1 MGGST
6 STRNAKPKPTQQL
19 SSAPTHPSLCPA
31 PLPDWRAEIY
41 SDLSQLRSEWHW
53 AYWPSSLTC
62 LLTHWD
68 LQMDE
73 RWRSSLLWHDYTRTY
88 TRERSEVLRV
98 TCSSLAV
105 PIQQQQTD
113 KEANRAALTF
123 LKTHCKEI
131 KTHAIAA
138 MIACFSH
145 DFYQFYSLSSSSDD
159 CFELA
164 IDLQGPADVFR
175 IISEVRAFISLCEK
189 AIYAYYRGV
198 DLPLFVPAAVHEVVV
213 ERVFTTQVNEVL
225 LAVLATD
232 YREKLTKIEANLA
245 LYAQLTCTNLGI
257 SPFFSVD
264 RVKPGM
270 EVNSAYEKAILALKG
285 LSNAASPYKKL
296 KLLLKSTNLICE
308 SIDAYWRDTPDI
320 DRDLL
325 EVTTDQ
331 VLRIYLYLVLRSRA
345 GDLALQVRMM
355 QEFLGKELLQSSF
368 GYYVSTLEAAVEWSA
383 ELNSDFLAK
392 LTAQ

>member
-6 STRNAKPKPTQQL
+6 STRNAKPKPTQQF

-31 PLPDWRAEIY
+31 PLPDWRAELY
-41 SDLSQLRSEWHW
+41 TDLSQLRSEWHW

-62 LLTHWD
+62 LLMHWD
-68 LQMDE
+68 LQMDQ

-105 PIQQQQTD
+105 PIQQQETD
-113 KEANRAALTF
+113 KEANRAGLTF
-123 LKTHCKEI
+123 LKTHCKET

-145 DFYQFYSLSSSSDD
+145 DFHQFYTLSSSSDD

-164 IDLQGPADVFR
+164 IDLQGPTDVLR
-175 IISEVRAFISLCEK
+175 ILSEVRAFISLCEK
-189 AIYAYYRGV
+189 AINAYYRGV
-198 DLPLFVPAAVHEVVV
+198 DLFVPAAVHEVVV

-225 LAVLATD
+225 LAVLAAD
-232 YREKLTKIEANLA
+232 YREKLPRIAANLG

-264 RVKPGM
+264 RVKSGT
-270 EVNSAYEKAILALKG
+270 EVSSAYEKAILALKG
-285 LSNAASPYKKL
+285 LSNATSPYKKL
-296 KLLLKSTNLICE
+296 KLLLKSTHLICE
-308 SIDAYWRDTPDI
+308 CIDAYWRDSPDI
-320 DRDLL
+320 DRALL
-325 EVTTDQ
+325 EVSTDQ
-331 VLRIYLYLVLRSRA
+331 VLRIYLYLVLHSRA
-345 GDLALQVRMM
+345 GDLVLQVRLM

-392 LTAQ
+392 LTAK